1 MIQGKYF
8 ILCLQAAISKVPQNL
23 LMCFATLFICLIIGM
38 GIALIRTYRVPV
50 IAPMLDVVIALCKA
64 FPANLILLIC
74 IMVYTNTFNDVI
86 KALHLKITIRDVNLI
101 YIAIVALCIVCL
113 PGISEVLRSGLMAI
127 PRGQFEAGYAI
138 GMTSFQTFRDIILPQ
153 MFRVIIPMLTNSTLS
168 LMKTTALVNVMGVSD
183 ILKGATDAATDAY
196 CFLEAYLA
204 AAIVFWVIG
213 VIIEKIGKS
222 LEKSFSKS
230 VKQMAMR

>member
-1 MIQGKYF
+1 
-8 ILCLQAAISKVPQNL
+8 
-23 LMCFATLFICLIIGM
+23 
-38 GIALIRTYRVPV
+38 
-50 IAPMLDVVIALCKA
+50 
-64 FPANLILLIC
+64 
-74 IMVYTNTFNDVI
+74 
-86 KALHLKITIRDVNLI
+86 
-101 YIAIVALCIVCL
+101 
-113 PGISEVLRSGLMAI
+113 
-127 PRGQFEAGYAI
+127 
-138 GMTSFQTFRDIILPQ
+138 

-204 AAIVFWVIG
+204 AAIVFWVLG